1 VRFLAVERP
10 DGLVVLV
17 EFRLH
22 PGKAAAFWP
31 VVMANARASVRD
43 EPGCRR
49 FDVLTPEQGSDPDTV
64 WLYEIYDDAAA
75 FAAHLASPHFK
86 IFAAASEP
94 LIATRRVL
102 RLDLVENV
110 KPKGQP

>member
-1 VRFLAVERP
+1 MDERRP

-22 PGKAAAFWP
+22 PGKAAAFRP
-31 VVMANARASVRD
+31 IVLANARASVRD

-49 FDVLTPEQGSDPDTV
+49 FDVLTPERDAEPDTV

-75 FAAHLASPHFK
+75 FDAHLASPHFK
-86 IFAAASEP
+86 AFAEAAEP
-94 LIATRRVL
+94 LIASRRVL
-102 RLDLVENV
+102 RLDLAENA
-110 KPKGQP
+110 KPKALP